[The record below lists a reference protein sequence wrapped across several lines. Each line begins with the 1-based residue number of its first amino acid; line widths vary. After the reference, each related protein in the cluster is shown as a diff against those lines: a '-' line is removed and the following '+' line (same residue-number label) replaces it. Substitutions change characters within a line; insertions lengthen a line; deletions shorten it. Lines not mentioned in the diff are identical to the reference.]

1 MKKII
6 ASTIFIF
13 FAITSYSKSFTLESV
28 GTSILGGSSDG
39 GSFNLDDTL
48 GMQDQILGDYMKG
61 SADFNKALVII
72 MDAYD
77 LKDESS
83 KLQAQQ
89 EFLNGSDI
97 SSSNFNDNMKEVAI
111 LHKDSV
117 KIIESKISSGA
128 SLDDIGKK
136 KLATAYAP
144 FFSGLVKTGLAAKL
158 GMDTFKSIKSEGTKN
173 PMILTKFSGLAT
185 IVKEVGTSL
194 PKMIKTSNL
203 LMKYGKDNGIEIP
216 AEVKEQ
222 QADLSGMF

>member
-1 MKKII
+1 MLKQLVGII
-6 ASTIFIF
+6 FILFSTI
-13 FAITSYSKSFTLESV
+13 TYSKAFSLESV
-28 GTSILGGSSDG
+28 GSSLLGGDSDS
-39 GSFNLDDTL
+39 SFNMDDTL

-89 EFLNGSDI
+89 AFLDGSDI

-117 KIIESKISSGA
+117 KIIENKISSGA
-128 SLDDIGKK
+128 SLDAAGKA
-136 KLATAYAP
+136 KLSTAYPP

-158 GMDTFKSIKSEGTKN
+158 GIDTFKQIKDEGAKN
-173 PMILTKFSGLAT
+173 PLILTKFVGLAT
-185 IVKEVGTSL
+185 IVKEVSTSL
-194 PKMIKTSNL
+194 PKMIETSSL

-216 AEVKEQ
+216 SEVNDQ

>member
-1 MKKII
+1 MYKQIV
-6 ASTIFIF
+6 AIFIIF
-13 FAITSYSKSFTLESV
+13 FSLTFYVKAFTLDSV
-28 GTSILGGSSDG
+28 GSSLLGGDS
-39 GSFNLDDTL
+39 GSAFNMDDTL

-89 EFLNGSDI
+89 EFLDGSDI

-117 KIIESKISSGA
+117 KIIEGKISSGA
-128 SLDDIGKK
+128 SLDAAGKE
-136 KLATAYAP
+136 KLATAYPP

-158 GMDTFKSIKSEGTKN
+158 GMDTFKSIKDEGAKN
-173 PMILTKFSGLAT
+173 PMILTKFTGLAT

-194 PKMIKTSNL
+194 PKMIQTSSL

-216 AEVKEQ
+216 SEVSEQ
-222 QADLSGMF
+222 QSDLSGMF